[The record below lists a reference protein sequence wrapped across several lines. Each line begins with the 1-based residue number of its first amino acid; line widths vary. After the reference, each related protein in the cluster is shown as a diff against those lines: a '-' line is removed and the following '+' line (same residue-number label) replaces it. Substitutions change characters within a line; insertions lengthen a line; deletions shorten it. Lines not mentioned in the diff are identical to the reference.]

1 MDFVER
7 GKERGE
13 DKGWRKGKAR
23 KKRGIRTKG
32 RRKFNKKKISWLS
45 LLRDTRDT

>member
-23 KKRGIRTKG
+23 KERGIRMKG
-32 RRKFNKKKISWLS
+32 RRKFNKKKDQLVKIISCKLI
-45 LLRDTRDT
+45 T